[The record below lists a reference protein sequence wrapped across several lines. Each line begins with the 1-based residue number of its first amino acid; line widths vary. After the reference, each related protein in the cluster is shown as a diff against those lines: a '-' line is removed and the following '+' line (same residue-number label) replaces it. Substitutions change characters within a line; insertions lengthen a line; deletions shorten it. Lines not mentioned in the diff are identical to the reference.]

1 MSLPKPPGQTQHP
14 LLGPQQAIV
23 EQLYPSLVYP
33 SRLGFTFGGV
43 SNGGMVLG
51 ATISAPA
58 SAACVERSGG
68 VTIPG
73 SGDDE
78 SVVG

>member
-1 MSLPKPPGQTQHP
+1 M
-14 LLGPQQAIV
+14 
-23 EQLYPSLVYP
+23 
-33 SRLGFTFGGV
+33 
-43 SNGGMVLG
+43 LG